1 MTFSVCNKLERGS
14 QDTPQSCKFVF
25 DLSQIPKFITFLF
38 SIGFCSDC
46 TDLFISFS
54 AFIITTSISGWTSLL
69 RRQISKEGMDFHIT
83 KSTGSYVFMADNF
96 TLETTGKLQSPSS
109 REHVTCL
116 CLNESVSCRSTQSIR
131 SSNSIVS
138 THAAGVGRY
147 IMGTFTLTTSI
158 GKINLEPITLHANT
172 TCWCVVYEHSL
183 PHQPYF
189 LSECERYLKVKYIK
203 LKMHFILEW
212 ANKTSLQGEIK
223 MGLGWHNNYI

>member
-1 MTFSVCNKLERGS
+1 
-14 QDTPQSCKFVF
+14 
-25 DLSQIPKFITFLF
+25 
-38 SIGFCSDC
+38 
-46 TDLFISFS
+46 
-54 AFIITTSISGWTSLL
+54 
-69 RRQISKEGMDFHIT
+69 MDFHIT

-183 PHQPYF
+183 PHQPYY